1 MSGAVEHRRGLVE
14 EFDAERG
21 LGTIIAEDGS
31 LHMFH
36 CIEIADG
43 TRSIEPG
50 TSVRFDLLAKF
61 GRYEA
66 ARIGP

>member
-1 MSGAVEHRRGLVE
+1 VSGGAERRRGVVE

-21 LGTIIAEDGS
+21 LGIVVADDGS
-31 LHMFH
+31 RHRFH
-36 CIEIADG
+36 CIEIVDG

-50 TSVRFDLLAKF
+50 SAVGFELMAKL

-66 ARIGP
+66 ARIAP

>member
-1 MSGAVEHRRGLVE
+1 MSGAVERRRGVVE